1 MLSKMGQLLF
11 IPKIGVILI
20 SGIVGGLVAGLALY
34 TGKTIVA
41 YRNASEP
48 TINIKLSSKNYW
60 NI

>member
-1 MLSKMGQLLF
+1 MCQLDKTALHQN
-11 IPKIGVILI
+11 KKL
-20 SGIVGGLVAGLALY
+20 AGLALY

-41 YRNASEP
+41 YRNASET